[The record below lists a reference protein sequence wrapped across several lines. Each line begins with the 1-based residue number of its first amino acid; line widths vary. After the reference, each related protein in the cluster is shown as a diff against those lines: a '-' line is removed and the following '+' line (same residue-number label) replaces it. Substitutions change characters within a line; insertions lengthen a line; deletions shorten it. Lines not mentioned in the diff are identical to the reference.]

1 MSRLDFFQNLQFQ
14 PILVNPASSQ
24 MAIVACCKTYIM
36 GRIVVHLHGRARN
49 ASFRASISEYA
60 NRLSSSGVTL
70 VEHRNKTDPRTYLK
84 EISDKHP
91 GHNIILLQESGEEL
105 DSVQYSEHLKRW
117 SMKRNDTHL
126 VVGPPGGFGSIGMGH
141 KSLSLG
147 KITLP
152 HELAAVVLL
161 EQLYRAAT
169 IIKGLP
175 YHRP

>member
-1 MSRLDFFQNLQFQ
+1 MSRLDFSQNLHFQ
-14 PILVNPASSQ
+14 PIFANHPSSQ
-24 MAIVACCKTYIM
+24 MAIVACCNMYIM
-36 GRIVVHLHGRARN
+36 GRVVVHLHGRAKN

-60 NRLSSSGVTL
+60 NRLSSSGVSL
-70 VEHRNKTDPRTYLK
+70 VEHRNTTDPKTYLK

-91 GHNIILLQESGEEL
+91 GHSIILLQESGEEL

-126 VVGPPGGFGSIGMGH
+126 VVGPPGGFDSIGMEY